1 MSKTCAIDGQKIG
14 MMTGKVQVENQWV
27 CENHLKQAGF
37 NNAIDALKYAKQFNV
52 ATLQQYIAGN
62 YNLKQAILQQQNQQ
76 PNSRLAEIQAQFK
89 AAGVSDLFGTK
100 KEVKALPDILQQN
113 EVVKYATSG
122 LVDGNTV
129 LMVLTNTRILFID
142 KGLIY
147 GIKSTEIPLNMINS
161 VSYSM
166 GMLLGSI
173 TITNGAV
180 TTGVKDVSK
189 ETAPIMV
196 DRIKTE
202 MANFQQYNNQRYN
215 QQPMQNNDI
224 AEQLRQY
231 KSLLDEGIITEAEFN
246 AKKQQ
251 LLGL

>member
-1 MSKTCAIDGQKIG
+1 M
-14 MMTGKVQVENQWV
+14 
-27 CENHLKQAGF
+27 LK
-37 NNAIDALKYAKQFNV
+37 
-52 ATLQQYIAGN
+52 QYIAGN
-62 YNLKQAILQQQNQQ
+62 YDLKQAILGSS
-76 PNSRLAEIQAQFK
+76 NSRLTEIQAQFE

-100 KEVKALPDILQQN
+100 KEVRALPDILQQN
-113 EVVKYATSG
+113 EIVKYATSG

-161 VSYSM
+161 VSYST

-189 ETAPIMV
+189 QTAPIMV

-215 QQPMQNNDI
+215 QQPMQNNDV

-231 KSLLDEGIITEAEFN
+231 KSLLDEGLITEAEFN